1 MRDYE
6 IISTLSS
13 KVKTVSKVASCGDVF
28 ILKEYPTC
36 EDALKEAQIVNSVA
50 MTGYAPKVIECEGNK
65 ALYEYIDGE
74 SFYDS
79 FRLAT
84 MTDDAQSMELL
95 ATRLSIFLQMIYSL
109 TDCVMKDI
117 DFRNYI
123 VKDGRVI
130 GVDFSQVDNGM
141 PYEDLASAIVFA
153 LISSVGEYYDSFPF
167 VQKLLECFKLTMF
180 DVINEVKSKL
190 EKVNAVARDKIDM
203 DMLIDALA
211 RFDEKGVDWRKLI

>member
-13 KVKTVSKVASCGDVF
+13 KVKTVCKVASCGEIF

-203 DMLIDALA
+203 DIMKFAERLKAQRMIN
-211 RFDEKGVDWRKLI
+211 G